1 MHRYLSQLLVNT
13 SVTILVR
20 CWLLVKSRSIYHRP
34 SGILPSVKY
43 RSSVTQQ
50 IDQQSVMIA
59 SVVCW
64 ECVSGISVNN
74 QHHLTITFLPPSS
87 PRLFPYKVT
96 RYLSSDMRW
105 TVLIVTQLMAYFNLT
120 ENVLDIMCL
129 TDSLD

>member
-20 CWLLVKSRSIYHRP
+20 CWLLVKSRSIYHWP
-34 SGILPSVKY
+34 SSILPSVKY

-74 QHHLTITFLPPSS
+74 QHHLYNFFTNLISKAFL
-87 PRLFPYKVT
+87 YKVT
-96 RYLSSDMRW
+96 RYLSSNMRW
-105 TVLIVTQLMAYFNLT
+105 TVLIVTQLTAYFHLR